1 MDEALRFSQS
11 HGVRAGCQAL
21 DLPPSSLYREKLRR
35 ERPAMDPRPR
45 PASPRAL
52 SPPEKEAVVE
62 VLHSQRFVDKA
73 PATVWA
79 ELLDEGRYLC
89 SIRTMYRILSQR
101 LEVKERRRQRRHPQ
115 YAKPEL
121 LATGPNQCWSW
132 DITKLKGPVKW
143 SYYYLYVVLDI
154 FSRYVVGWMVATQE
168 NSRLAKALIAQSY
181 SKQAIVSG
189 DLTLHADRGSSMSSK
204 ALALLLADLGV
215 TKSHSRPHVC
225 DDNPYSE
232 AQFKTL
238 KYRPEF
244 PARFGTIQQAR
255 TFCREFFDCI
265 TATIAIRVSACTL
278 PRTCTT
284 SPPSPHVAIEPKHW
298 RPPMHSSRRDFPMAN
313 PFLPLF
319 QRRFGST
326 LPKRRT
332 PEMTLL

>member
-35 ERPAMDPRPR
+35 ERPALDPRPR
-45 PASPRAL
+45 AASPRAL
-52 SPPEKEAVVE
+52 SPPEREAVVE
-62 VLHSQRFVDKA
+62 VLHSRQFIDKA
-73 PATVWA
+73 PAAVWA

-89 SIRTMYRILSQR
+89 SIRTMYRILAKR
-101 LEVKERRRQRRHPQ
+101 LEVRERRRQRRHPQ
-115 YAKPEL
+115 YSKPEL

-143 SYYYLYVVLDI
+143 SYYYLYVILDI

-168 NSRLAKALIAQSY
+168 SSRLAKVLIAQSY
-181 SKQAIVSG
+181 SKQEIVAG
-189 DLTLHADRGSSMSSK
+189 GLTLHADRGSSMSSK

-225 DDNPYSE
+225 DDNPTRNPNS
-232 AQFKTL
+232 
-238 KYRPEF
+238 RPSSTVPNSRLVSAPFSKPETSV
-244 PARFGTIQQAR
+244 GISSIG
-255 TFCREFFDCI
+255 I

-278 PRTCTT
+278 PRMCTT
-284 SPPSPHVAIEPKHW
+284 SPPSPPVAIDPKHW
-298 RPPMHSSRRDFPMAN
+298 RPPMHSSRRDFPTAT
-313 PFLPLF
+313 PFLLLF
-319 QRRFGST
+319 PRRSGST

-332 PEMTLL
+332 FEMKLQ